1 MTERFANVPVARL
14 DSQRLRLDGA
24 VAWFDCDI
32 HQLIEA
38 GDHHIVL
45 GAVRGFGSTDAG
57 GLGYYRSKMAQF
69 AALPA

>member
-1 MTERFANVPVARL
+1 
-14 DSQRLRLDGA
+14 